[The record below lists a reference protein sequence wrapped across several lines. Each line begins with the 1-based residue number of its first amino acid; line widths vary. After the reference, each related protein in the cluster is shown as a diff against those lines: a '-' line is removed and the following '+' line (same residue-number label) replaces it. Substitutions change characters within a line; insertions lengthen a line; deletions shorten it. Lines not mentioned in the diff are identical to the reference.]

1 MIITRNKKA
10 HNLIHSLL
18 SVGLIEQYLVPIEQ
32 LREWKI
38 KKTNWL
44 KKMVG
49 LKRKK

>member
-10 HNLIHSLL
+10 HNLIHSLV
-18 SVGLIEQYLVPIEQ
+18 SVDLIEQYLVPIEQ

-44 KKMVG
+44 KKMIG